1 MNKTYRYIMTNVNNN
16 TAPRTLTNP
25 LEMVPNDGKPVS
37 ILKLDSKQDPDHSN
51 APIAFQPSPNNNW
64 TPNNNGVPNNGAPN
78 NNGANNNNGAA
89 NNNGAVESSDVD
101 SPPGFEGR
109 GSQYQQSGKDPKGPD
124 SDQDDDDYYDD
135 DEEET
140 VTAKLAA
147 WATNLRKVVANTKG
161 YLTPPTLVY
170 QAPDEDVTE
179 QPVQWLNPDYGDA
192 L

>member
-1 MNKTYRYIMTNVNNN
+1 MANVKNN

-37 ILKLDSKQDPDHSN
+37 IIKLDSKQDEDHSN
-51 APIAFQPSPNNNW
+51 APIAFQPQSPSSD
-64 TPNNNGVPNNGAPN
+64 NNGAI
-78 NNGANNNNGAA
+78 
-89 NNNGAVESSDVD
+89 ESSDID
-101 SPPGFEGR
+101 SPPGFSGR

-124 SDQDDDDYYDD
+124 SDEDDDEYYDD
-135 DEEET
+135 DEEEA

-161 YLTPPTLVY
+161 YLIPPTPVY
-170 QAPDEDVTE
+170 QAPDKDVTE
-179 QPVQWLNPDYGDA
+179 QPVQWLNPDYGDS